1 METIDSII
9 RIFLVKRLFP
19 RSNTCSKTL
28 IYYDALEYIIP
39 HSANNFSYPRFFV
52 CLSMMAKIKTDK

>member
-19 RSNTCSKTL
+19 RSITCSKTL
-28 IYYDALEYIIP
+28 TNYDALEYIIP
-39 HSANNFSYPRFFV
+39 HTDNNFSYPRFFV
-52 CLSMMAKIKTDK
+52 CLSMMAKNKN

>member
-39 HSANNFSYPRFFV
+39 QTDNNFSYPRFFV
-52 CLSMMAKIKTDK
+52 CLSMMAKNKN